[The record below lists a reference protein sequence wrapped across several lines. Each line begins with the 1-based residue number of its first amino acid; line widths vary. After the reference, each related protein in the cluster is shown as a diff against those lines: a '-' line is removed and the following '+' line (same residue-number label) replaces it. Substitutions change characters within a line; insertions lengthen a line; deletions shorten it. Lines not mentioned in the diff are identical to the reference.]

1 MSISTILVANRGEIA
16 IRVFTTAK
24 DMGLRCVAVYSEAD
38 ANSSFVNTADVAVH
52 VPGYLD
58 GEAIIAAALKTGAD
72 AIHPGYGFLSENA
85 EFAKAV
91 TDTGLIWVGPS
102 PEVIKSMGDKIE
114 AKKAA
119 VNARVPILPSS
130 DDPTAGDDV
139 GYPLLVKAAAGG
151 GGKGMHVVQSSE
163 DLAEAVASAQR
174 EALKSFGD
182 ERVFIERYVPSSH
195 HIEIQILGDSHGN
208 LVHLGERECSI
219 QRRHQK
225 IIEEA
230 PSPTIDSDLR
240 DSIAEAALSLAK
252 TIGYESTGT
261 VEFLL
266 DHDSKEFFF
275 LEVNTR
281 LQVEHPVTEE
291 TTGIDLVRQQILV
304 AQGEQIECSQES
316 ISSCGHSIEA
326 RLYAEDPSNNF
337 LPAIGTLSA
346 FEVPEYSNIR
356 WDVGISKGT
365 EVGVQ
370 FDPMLAK
377 VTSKGS
383 TRKEAALRLAKAL
396 EGLHLGGITTNRE
409 FLVSTLR
416 HKAFLAG
423 DTTTDFIERHNP
435 NSGNFLTSDEI
446 SRAAA
451 VAALWIQGENRSTA
465 LVLDQIPTGWR
476 NSHFPDQQISFISGD
491 EQFDVTYH
499 SNRDGS
505 FVLNGIDSTHVHRHS
520 LREIDAEIDGIRSTH
535 LITRA
540 NNEIFIQMERGTAHL
555 SIIPHF
561 IPPGTNE
568 VADGLISPMPG
579 VVLDIRVQVGDTVET
594 GQTLL
599 VLEAMKMEHHINASA
614 DGTITEI
621 LVAVGQQIEQGVV
634 MMVIDDGLEKQDD

>member
-52 VPGYLD
+52 ISGYLD

-91 TDTGLIWVGPS
+91 TNAGLIWVGPS

-119 VNARVPILPSS
+119 VKAKVPILPSS
-130 DDPTAGDDV
+130 NDPTAGDDV

-163 DLAEAVASAQR
+163 DLSEAVASAQR

-304 AQGEQIECSQES
+304 AQGEKIECSQES

-326 RLYAEDPSNNF
+326 RLYAEDPSNKF

-346 FEVPEYSNIR
+346 FEVPDLPNIR

-396 EGLHLGGITTNRE
+396 EELHLGGITTNRE
-409 FLVSTLR
+409 FLISTLR
-416 HKAFLAG
+416 HEAFLAG
-423 DTTTDFIERHNP
+423 DTTTDFIERHAP
-435 NSGNFLTSDEI
+435 NSGDFLTSDEI
-446 SRAAA
+446 SRASA
-451 VAALWIQGENRSTA
+451 VAALWIQGENRSSA
-465 LVLDQIPTGWR
+465 LVLDQIPSGWR
-476 NSHFPDQQISFISGD
+476 NSHFPDQQISFTSG
-491 EQFDVTYH
+491 EEKFTVAYH

-505 FVLNGIDSTHVHRHS
+505 FVLNGTDSTHVHRHS
-520 LREIDAEIDGIRSTH
+520 PKEIDVEINGIRSTH
-535 LITRA
+535 LVTRSD
-540 NNEIFIQMERGTAHL
+540 NEIFIQMERGTAHL

-621 LVAVGQQIEQGVV
+621 LVTVGQQIEQGVV
-634 MMVIDDGLEKQDD
+634 MMVIDDGSEKQDG